1 MKLKRKQK
9 FNFRDLSRK
18 SWKLRPRK
26 LPAIWYYTLSHTSEV
41 LNYRLQ
47 WGSCKSPRQRL
58 KPVFCVCV
66 TWKKNVSALWVT
78 WKTRI
83 LRVCHVP
90 YTLVRVGYNIIH
102 VSNGAASVSSYSHRS
117 AAESWTDKEDVQPR
131 YTPFH
136 VLPLPR
142 HRLAG
147 RC

>member
-1 MKLKRKQK
+1 MGKLQITTAEIKTRI
-9 FNFRDLSRK
+9 
-18 SWKLRPRK
+18 LR
-26 LPAIWYYTLSHTSEV
+26 
-41 LNYRLQ
+41 
-47 WGSCKSPRQRL
+47 
-58 KPVFCVCV
+58 VCHV
-66 TWKKNVSALWVT
+66 KKTVSTLWVT

-90 YTLVRVGYNIIH
+90 YTLVRVGY
-102 VSNGAASVSSYSHRS
+102 VSNGAASDSSYSHRS
-117 AAESWTDKEDVQPR
+117 AAESWTDKEDVQPC